1 MVKPNLNIIIEFISA
16 GRTFTNAIIR
26 EIGRNY
32 GKVISNKLMG
42 NSHLAP
48 VRVNGQ
54 ASVRGSRRKFES
66 KRDEHR
72 QKFSIKGK
80 LATFNQ
86 AQIFI

>member
-1 MVKPNLNIIIEFISA
+1 
-16 GRTFTNAIIR
+16 
-26 EIGRNY
+26 
-32 GKVISNKLMG
+32 MG